1 MISNMDLLKR
11 QTVFRDGQFLKTA
24 FAALTFFVHANRIY
38 DFKGHFKAIPSNAR
52 EIV

>member
-1 MISNMDLLKR
+1 MDQLKR
-11 QTVFRDGQFLKTA
+11 QTVFRDDQFLKNA
-24 FAALTFFVHANRIY
+24 FAVLTFFVHANRIY

>member
-1 MISNMDLLKR
+1 MISNMDQLKR
-11 QTVFRDGQFLKTA
+11 QTVFRDGQFLKNA
-24 FAALTFFVHANRIY
+24 FAVLTFFVHANRIY

>member
-11 QTVFRDGQFLKTA
+11 QTVFRDGQFLKNA
-24 FAALTFFVHANRIY
+24 FAVLTFFVHANRIY

-52 EIV
+52 ETV

>member
-11 QTVFRDGQFLKTA
+11 QTVFRDGQFLKIA

-52 EIV
+52 ETV